1 MGILRGMA
9 RPNLSYLKNLLLFL
23 FGLPL
28 GLLTGLTGTAASVF
42 AVPGVRSL
50 LGLHP
55 ARAIGTSLVV
65 TFFAALASLLSFA
78 QHDFLRGW
86 LALALL
92 VGLSVGKVL
101 GQRVG
106 RVPALNWLWGTLL
119 AAAGLAMIA
128 QGLGFLPS
136 VAGLSLLKIIAPHT
150 FLFLVVALLL
160 TLVLGAISHWM
171 GLGAELLVPLEIY
184 ALGQSPHLAIG
195 TAILVLVLASLPGV
209 LLLLSRRQ
217 IEPQSATWLS
227 FGGLLGGL
235 AGAAWAVSLSNTFL
249 VVLFGLL
256 LAVLGVL
263 RLWRREEVTIDAH

>member
-28 GLLTGLTGTAASVF
+28 GLLTGLTGMAASVF

-65 TFFAALASLLSFA
+65 TFFAALASLLSFG

-92 VGLSVGKVL
+92 VGLSIGKVL

-106 RVPALNWLWGTLL
+106 SVPPLNWLWGSLL
-119 AAAGLAMIA
+119 AAAGLAMTA

-136 VAGLSLLKIIAPHT
+136 MTGHSFLTNSAPHT
-150 FLFLVVALLL
+150 FLFLGVALLL
-160 TLVLGAISHWM
+160 SLMLGAVSHWM
-171 GLGAELLVPLEIY
+171 GLGAELLVPLEVY
-184 ALGQSPHLAIG
+184 VLGLSPHLAIG

-227 FGGLLGGL
+227 FGGFLGGL
-235 AGAAWAVSLSNTFL
+235 VGALWAVSLPNTFL

-256 LAVLGVL
+256 LAVLGIL
-263 RLWRREEVTIDAH
+263 RLWRREEVVEAAP

>member
-1 MGILRGMA
+1 MA

-106 RVPALNWLWGTLL
+106 QVPALNWLWGTLL

-136 VAGLSLLKIIAPHT
+136 IAGHSLLKIIAPHT
-150 FLFLVVALLL
+150 FLLLVVALLL
-160 TLVLGAISHWM
+160 TLVLGAVSHWM

-217 IEPQSATWLS
+217 IESQSATWLS
-227 FGGLLGGL
+227 FGGLLSGL

>member
-1 MGILRGMA
+1 MA

-65 TFFAALASLLSFA
+65 TFFAALASVLSFA

-106 RVPALNWLWGTLL
+106 RVPPLNWLWGTLL

-136 VAGLSLLKIIAPHT
+136 IVGHSLLTIVAPHT

>member
-1 MGILRGMA
+1 MA

-42 AVPGVRSL
+42 AIPGVRSL

-86 LALALL
+86 LALILL

-106 RVPALNWLWGTLL
+106 SVPPLNWLWGTLL
-119 AAAGLAMIA
+119 AAAGLAMTA
-128 QGLGFLPS
+128 QGLGFLHI
-136 VAGLSLLKIIAPHT
+136 ATHYALLPIAVPHT
-150 FLFLVVALLL
+150 FTFLAAALLL
-160 TLVLGAISHWM
+160 TLVLGAVCHWM
-171 GLGAELLVPLEIY
+171 GMGAELLVPLEVY
-184 ALGQSPHLAIG
+184 GLGLSMHAAIG

-209 LLLLSRRQ
+209 LLLLRRRQ

-235 AGAAWAVSLSNTFL
+235 AGALWAVSLPNPDL
-249 VVLFGLL
+249 IVLFGLL
-256 LAVLGVL
+256 LALLGIL
-263 RLWRREEVTIDAH
+263 RLWKREEVITDAH

>member
-1 MGILRGMA
+1 MA

-23 FGLPL
+23 FGVPL

-50 LGLHP
+50 LGLHT

-119 AAAGLAMIA
+119 AAGGLAMIA
-128 QGLGFLPS
+128 QGLGFLPPIT
-136 VAGLSLLKIIAPHT
+136 GHPLLTIIAPHT
-150 FLFLVVALLL
+150 FLFLVFALLL

-171 GLGAELLVPLEIY
+171 GLGAELLVPLEVY
-184 ALGQSPHLAIG
+184 VLGQSPHLAIG

-235 AGAAWAVSLSNTFL
+235 AGAVWAVSLPNNFL

-263 RLWRREEVTIDAH
+263 RLWKREEVTIDAH

>member
-1 MGILRGMA
+1 
-9 RPNLSYLKNLLLFL
+9 
-23 FGLPL
+23 
-28 GLLTGLTGTAASVF
+28 
-42 AVPGVRSL
+42 
-50 LGLHP
+50 
-55 ARAIGTSLVV
+55 
-65 TFFAALASLLSFA
+65 
-78 QHDFLRGW
+78 
-86 LALALL
+86 
-92 VGLSVGKVL
+92 
-101 GQRVG
+101 
-106 RVPALNWLWGTLL
+106 
-119 AAAGLAMIA
+119 
-128 QGLGFLPS
+128 
-136 VAGLSLLKIIAPHT
+136 
-150 FLFLVVALLL
+150 
-160 TLVLGAISHWM
+160 M

>member
-1 MGILRGMA
+1 MA

-28 GLLTGLTGTAASVF
+28 GLLTGLTGIAASVF
-42 AVPGVRSL
+42 AKPGVRYL

-78 QHDFLRGW
+78 QHDLLRGW
-86 LALALL
+86 LALVLL
-92 VGLSVGKVL
+92 VGLSAGKVL

-106 RVPALNWLWGTLL
+106 AVPPLNWLWGILL
-119 AAAGLAMIA
+119 AAGGVAMTA
-128 QGLGFLPS
+128 HGLGFLPS
-136 VAGLSLLKIIAPHT
+136 VTGHGLLPIPSPHGLLFYAA
-150 FLFLVVALLL
+150 ALLL
-160 TLVLGAISHWM
+160 AVVLGSVSHWM

-184 ALGQSPHLAIG
+184 VLGLPPTLALG
-195 TAILVLVLASLPGV
+195 TAILVLTLASLPGV

-235 AGAAWAVSLSNTFL
+235 VGALWAVSLPSSALIT
-249 VVLFGLL
+249 VFGLL
-256 LAVLGVL
+256 LALLGIL
-263 RLWRREEVTIDAH
+263 RLWRREELSEDAH